1 VVVLSGPVMTTS
13 CQYRIIDNDATTWQ
27 SPRPL
32 MRKAGDHGSACF
44 GSPVDPS
51 ARRCSPGNAN
61 PIAFSV
67 SLLHRVT
74 SRTPRTVPRRT
85 NAKSSRRCARCAS
98 SIALTR
104 CQHIDE
110 GSLSGAI

>member
-1 VVVLSGPVMTTS
+1 MTTS

-85 NAKSSRRCARCAS
+85 NAKSSRAARTLRAS

-104 CQHIDE
+104 WQHIDE
-110 GSLSGAI
+110 GSVSGAI